1 MRRFSSKYILLPTW
15 VLTYPNRNAPD
26 DPYYYAMNGCT
37 GEVCGKLPLNKG
49 KLWGVGLAIGTAVF
63 VLLCVCSY
71 LFF

>member
-1 MRRFSSKYILLPTW
+1 M
-15 VLTYPNRNAPD
+15 LTYPNRNAPD